1 MKKFACKDS
10 AFFPKLFIFA
20 PTFRLFYR
28 FRKFPL
34 ARFPHKK
41 VEKGTFAAIQRPFLA
56 YNLNKM
62 KELTE
67 QQKQQFAALP
77 ALYAEWNA
85 RINVVSRKDIDQLE
99 LHHVQHSLA
108 IAHFVD
114 DVLGGWPMG
123 TRVVDVGCGGGFPGV
138 PLAIM
143 YPEVQFL
150 LVDRIGKKVKVAQ
163 AVADAIGLKNVT
175 TRHAG
180 IEEVKERFDY
190 AVSRAVMNLPDLL
203 KLVKRC
209 TERGLICLKG
219 GDLADELKPAICRGT
234 KLEPVTRWLNDPYF
248 EEKYVVYTPFK

>member
-1 MKKFACKDS
+1 MD
-10 AFFPKLFIFA
+10 I
-20 PTFRLFYR
+20 
-28 FRKFPL
+28 
-34 ARFPHKK
+34 
-41 VEKGTFAAIQRPFLA
+41 
-56 YNLNKM
+56 
-62 KELTE
+62 LTDI
-67 QQKQQFAALP
+67 QKQQFEALP

-85 RINVVSRKDIDQLE
+85 KINVVSRKDIDQLP

-108 IAHFVD
+108 IAHFVE
-114 DVLGGWPMG
+114 DVLGGWAPQ
-123 TRVVDVGCGGGFPGV
+123 TKVVDVGCGGGFPGI

-150 LVDRIGKKVKVAQ
+150 LVDRIGKKVRVAQ

-180 IEEVKERFDY
+180 IEEVKETFDY

-209 TERGLICLKG
+209 TQKGLICLKG
-219 GDLADELKPAICRGT
+219 GDLKEELAPAICRGT
-234 KLEPVTRWLNDPYF
+234 QMEPVTRWLNDPYF